1 MKMKYNYSNR
11 FITFSIRTIFLLA
24 VLLIQVCSY
33 AQSIPFT
40 LEEAIR
46 TGVENNFQVKMM
58 KNDQRSNV
66 ILNNWGTAG
75 LWPTISVNA
84 VQGIASNSLEQKLAN
99 GTLIERDGAVLRN
112 TNAGLAISW
121 RIFDGMRMFA
131 TKKRLEELERNG
143 ELSFRRQIIT
153 TVFDIIG
160 SFHLLLQL
168 EQQKKALEQSIA
180 FFKER
185 KKIADDRFRIGTAAK
200 TDLLQAQTD
209 LNLQQ
214 GNLYNLENNI
224 RQAYTNLN
232 HLMGRDPATQFTVS
246 GTILPDSS
254 LSLENIKTK
263 ALAGNYDL
271 LLAQSQLSILFQSKR
286 EILSQRLPTVT
297 LNGNFNFS
305 QNKNDA
311 GFTLFSRNSGP
322 NGNIGV
328 AIPLFNGGNLIRQQQ
343 VADVAIQSQQITIE
357 RLQNQ
362 LQRDLLNSYA
372 AYQNAL
378 KLAQLEKETLLLI
391 EENNSIA
398 TERFKKL
405 SITSLELRQI
415 QLDLINSQTRYYNA
429 LFTARMA
436 EAELKL
442 LAGILE

>member
-1 MKMKYNYSNR
+1 M
-11 FITFSIRTIFLLA
+11 A
-24 VLLIQVCSY
+24 VLLLQLSSF
-33 AQSIPFT
+33 AQSVPLT

-46 TGVENNFQVKMM
+46 TGVENNFQVKMI
-58 KNDQRSNV
+58 KNDQRTSV

-75 LWPTISVNA
+75 LWPTISVNT

-209 LNLQQ
+209 MNLQQ

-232 HLMGRDPATQFTVS
+232 HLMGRDPATQFTIS
-246 GTILPDSS
+246 GNILPDPS

-372 AYQNAL
+372 SYQNAL
-378 KLAQLEKETLLLI
+378 KLSQLEKETLLLI

>member
-1 MKMKYNYSNR
+1 MHLYKQPYYFLISVSILLHSYS
-11 FITFSIRTIFLLA
+11 FSQTNPL
-24 VLLIQVCSY
+24 
-33 AQSIPFT
+33 T

-46 TGVENNFQVKMM
+46 TGIENNFQVKLV

-75 LWPTISVNA
+75 LWPSISINA
-84 VQGIASNSLEQKLAN
+84 TKGIASNSLEQKLAN
-99 GTLIERDGAVLRN
+99 GTIIERDGAILRN
-112 TNAGLAISW
+112 TNAGLIVSW

-143 ELSFRRQIIT
+143 ELNFRRQINT
-153 TVFDIIG
+153 SVFDIIG
-160 SFHLLLQL
+160 SFHLILQL
-168 EQQKKALEQSIA
+168 EQQRAALKQSIS
-180 FFKER
+180 FFEER
-185 KKIADDRFRIGTAAK
+185 KKIADDRFRIGTGPK
-200 TDLLQAQTD
+200 TDVLQAQTD
-209 LNLQQ
+209 VNLQYA
-214 GNLYNLENNI
+214 NLLNLENSLT
-224 RQAYTNLN
+224 QAHTNLN
-232 HLMGRDPATQFTVS
+232 HLIGRDPDTKFSVS
-246 GTILPDSS
+246 GNIMPDSS
-254 LSLENIKTK
+254 LTLSAIKDK
-263 ALAGNYDL
+263 ALTGNYDL
-271 LLAQSQLSILFQSKR
+271 LLAQSQLSILFQNKR

-322 NGNIGV
+322 NTNIGI
-328 AIPLFNGGNLIRQQQ
+328 AIPLFNGGNIARQQQ

-357 RLQNQ
+357 SIQNQ
-362 LQRDLLNSYA
+362 LFRDLLNSYA
-372 AYQNAL
+372 TYQNAL
-378 KLAQLEKETLLLI
+378 QLANLEKQTLELI
-391 EENNSIA
+391 EENNKIA

-436 EAELKL
+436 EAEMKL